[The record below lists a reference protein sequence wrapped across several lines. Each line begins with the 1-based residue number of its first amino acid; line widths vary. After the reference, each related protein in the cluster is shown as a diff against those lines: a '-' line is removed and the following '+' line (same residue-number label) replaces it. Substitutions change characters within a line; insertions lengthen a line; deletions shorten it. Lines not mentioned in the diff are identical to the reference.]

1 MRWPPWGRYNLGTLP
16 DLFARCEIRGSLL
29 VGKWPIPGF
38 VKTGDMVRVAFTR
51 GVLMFQVLQIS
62 FPAARLCQGDEL
74 KNVGKSSEMKSL
86 VGDGIG
92 QRLVARKLQ

>member
-1 MRWPPWGRYNLGTLP
+1 MGPLQPWNSPR
-16 DLFARCEIRGSLL
+16 L
-29 VGKWPIPGF
+29 VCTVPNPGLTASGKWPIPGF
-38 VKTGDMVRVAFTR
+38 VKTGDMVRVEFR
-51 GVLMFQVLQIS
+51 LGVLMFQVSQIS
-62 FPAARLCQGDEL
+62 FPAARLCKVDEL